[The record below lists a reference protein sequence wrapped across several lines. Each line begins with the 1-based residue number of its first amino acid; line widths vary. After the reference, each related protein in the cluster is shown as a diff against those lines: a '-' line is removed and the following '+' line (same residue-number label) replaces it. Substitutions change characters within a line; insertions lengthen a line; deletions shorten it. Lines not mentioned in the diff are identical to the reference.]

1 MATIESL
8 PNEIISTIL
17 ALLPTLALQQT
28 LLTSHRFRALSE
40 LALYSCVVIQESV
53 ILQGSQ
59 DGGPYKT
66 WRWCRT
72 ILERPHLV
80 DFVRNLSI
88 KWFTDHHR
96 PHHLPTGNHPYYPG
110 GQAPAL
116 VDEIDLEPVFIELA
130 TILPSLVL
138 LESLELHLTSAHT
151 SSPDIDPRI
160 SLGSRLLG
168 SMSFP
173 NLSQITLTG
182 IIPPSEFFLPASVP
196 NLSILRLTDIHE
208 LPYPFPAL
216 AVPHLNTF
224 RGSPAAAA
232 SILPDRPIKTLG
244 LVGYEYL
251 KVSEWQGISRV
262 QPAPAFPGDEG
273 IETLDLSGMSVT
285 PVLLRDVARWMPT
298 VRVLK
303 VRLALRHT
311 LHHAFGGIVRPSLSP
326 HRTATYPGNSRC

>member
-1 MATIESL
+1 MSTIESL
-8 PNEIISTIL
+8 PNEIISSIL
-17 ALLPTLALQQT
+17 SSLPTLALQQT
-28 LLTSHRFRALSE
+28 LLTSHRFRSLSE
-40 LALYSCVVIQESV
+40 LALYSSVNIQESV
-53 ILQGSQ
+53 ILTGTQ

-96 PHHLPTGNHPYYPG
+96 PHHLPTNDHPYFPG
-110 GQAPAL
+110 GQPQATAAL
-116 VDEIDLEPVFIELA
+116 VEEIDLEPVFVELA
-130 TILPSLVL
+130 TIVPSLVL
-138 LESLELHLTSAHT
+138 LESLELHLTTPSA
-151 SSPDIDPRI
+151 SSDDDPRL
-160 SLGSRLLG
+160 SLGSRLLC
-168 SMSFP
+168 STSFP

-182 IIPPSEFFLPASVP
+182 IIPPPEFFLPTSVP

-208 LPYPFPAL
+208 LPYPFPTL

-232 SILPDRPIKTLG
+232 SILPDRPIKTLS

-251 KVSEWQGISRV
+251 KVTEWQGISRV
-262 QPAPAFPGDEG
+262 QPAPSFPGDEG
-273 IETLDLSGMSVT
+273 IETLDLSSMSVT
-285 PVLLRDVARWMPT
+285 PTLLRDVAKWIPT

-311 LHHAFGGIVRPSLSP
+311 LHHAFGGIVSP
-326 HRTATYPGNSRC
+326 VPVV